1 MTTIVEAITEATN
14 RVGSNTELLQQI
26 TTIAGMAL
34 DDEPKI
40 KLLNGIGAVIT
51 PAPTQATIKPIDTTK
66 TKSPAQDPNIRVYQ
80 KSDTGNLVLKGA
92 VGVGRSFGTLSRNV
106 KTPQLAKQVF
116 TSNSLP
122 MQLEF
127 SDTGKF
133 VRVSY
138 TIDKLS
144 ADEIAPIQKF
154 LADLEKPQA
163 QQPPNEVA
171 KDKSKVSSP
180 KPAVATGEITQE
192 MQMTI
197 LNEAQAILKNGLAK
211 TLDEALAK
219 AKQARGIA

>member
-26 TTIAGMAL
+26 TTIAGMGL

-40 KLLNGIGAVIT
+40 KLLNGIGAAIT
-51 PAPTQATIKPIDTTK
+51 PAPAQATTK
-66 TKSPAQDPNIRVYQ
+66 TSTSPPKSPAQDPAIRVYQ

-92 VGVGRSFGTLSRNV
+92 IGVGRSFGTLSRNV

-122 MQLEF
+122 IQLEF

-154 LADLEKPQA
+154 LADLDKPQA
-163 QQPPNEVA
+163 EQSPNEVA
-171 KDKSKVSSP
+171 KAKSKVSSP
-180 KPAVATGEITQE
+180 KPAPTGEITQE

-197 LNEAQAILKNGLAK
+197 LNEATAILKNGLAK
-211 TLDEALAK
+211 NLDEALTKAK
-219 AKQARGIA
+219 AARGLI